1 MEKLNKHSDHL
12 VVLVGTY
19 NRLDLLKKVI
29 DSIHTQTRCSH
40 EIIVIDGGSTDG
52 TIEYLKSRDDVT
64 PVFQGKLLGA
74 SRAYNEVWRQVDCK
88 YTCWLSDDT
97 ELANGGLDLAV
108 ALLEKDTEIGM
119 VGLKTK
125 DVVGPWKDQA
135 YTGALSEYG
144 ILNCNHGVLSMEV
157 LRSVGYFNQDYK
169 TYLIDPDLTA
179 SVLCTGRKVVMT
191 KDVCI
196 LHHREWADENWTSKV
211 QGTMN
216 GIDHYQIYL
225 DKFAFMQGRTLVE
238 RIRKWVGRAM
248 SLPLFN
254 VLLMKAMRLNARDWL
269 NLTQGR
275 FIEVT
280 DVIKHARHPYH
291 NVQRISK
298 SVLKRERNPYKHLL
312 QENL

>member
-1 MEKLNKHSDHL
+1 MVVNNRSDYL
-12 VVLVGTY
+12 VILVGTY
-19 NRLDLLKKVI
+19 NRMELLKKVI
-29 DSIHTQTRCSH
+29 DSIHEQTGCSH

-52 TIEYLKSRDDVT
+52 TIEYLKSREDVT

-108 ALLEKDTEIGM
+108 QILENDPQIGM
-119 VGLKTK
+119 VGLKTR
-125 DVVGPWKDQA
+125 DVAGPWTDIP

-144 ILNCNHGVLSMEV
+144 ILNCNHGVLPMKL
-157 LRSVGYFNQDYK
+157 LRSVGYFNEDYK

-179 SVLCTGRKVVMT
+179 SVLSAGKKVVMT
-191 KDVCI
+191 RDVCVR
-196 LHHREWADENWTSKV
+196 HHRKWADENWESKV

-225 DKFAFMQGRTLVE
+225 NKFAFVQKRTLPD
-238 RIRKWVGRAM
+238 RLKKWAARVA
-248 SLPLFN
+248 SLPL
-254 VLLMKAMRLNARDWL
+254 LGSALRKAWRLNSRDWL

-275 FIEVT
+275 FIRLT
-280 DVIKHARHPYH
+280 DAAQNKRNAFH
-291 NVQRISK
+291 NVQCLPAD
-298 SVLKRERNPYKHLL
+298 VLNRQGNPYRHLL
-312 QENL
+312 EENV